1 MKAKKTKKKAPRK
14 QYNPEIRTSIY
25 PKYDEYHKKTI
36 ESINTWQT
44 HKENITAVKS
54 FQNSLYANARTSA
67 RVSKLTTQIKWHCDQ
82 LNKTIIQTNHKDA
95 EDLII
100 KVRQKETWR
109 ETTKK
114 DYIRTLKQ
122 FFNWYEEEDPR
133 LTSKDLDIREDA
145 RKLYKYLDKHKIN
158 NGKNAHKSLEEADI
172 ITEDD
177 ADKLIQ
183 ACKNSM
189 EKAVICTLHSTGIR
203 LGELLGMRI
212 KDVQIK
218 ENHGLIKVSGKTGT
232 RKVPILKPIPYML
245 KWLEEHPHKD
255 NQNALLWIS
264 KSNKFYG
271 KPLIDKGIIR
281 IIERAIN
288 NAGLKKKHNPH
299 WFRHSRATLWS
310 MDYTEALL
318 CKLMGWVI
326 GSKQSQTYIHLNQ
339 RDVENNFLQQN
350 GIIQKAEQQA
360 PKQQKCL
367 CGTINEASAQ
377 YCFKCGKPLSVKVLL
392 ESQDKIKQAEK
403 EAEDVFLTQIAK
415 DPEILNKFMALWNK
429 LKETEKS

>member
-1 MKAKKTKKKAPRK
+1 MKA
-14 QYNPEIRTSIY
+14 QNPEIRTQIY
-25 PKYDEYHKKTI
+25 SKREEYEKRTI
-36 ESINTWQT
+36 QSINTWET
-44 HKENITAVKS
+44 HKENKDIVKS
-54 FQNSLYANARTSA
+54 FQNSLYANGRKTA
-67 RVSKLTTQIKWHCDQ
+67 RVSKLTTEIKWLCDQ
-82 LNKTIIQTNHKDA
+82 INTPITYIKHKDA
-95 EDLII
+95 EEIII
-100 KVRQKETWR
+100 KIRQKPEWR
-109 ETTKK
+109 DETKK
-114 DYIRTLKQ
+114 DYIRLLKQ
-122 FFNWYEEEDPR
+122 FFKWYEDEDPR
-133 LTSKDLDIREDA
+133 LTHKNLNIREEA
-145 RKLYKYLDKHKIN
+145 RKLYKYLDKHKIT
-158 NGKNAHKSLEEADI
+158 NGESAPKPLEETDI

-203 LGELLGMRI
+203 LGELLNIRI

-232 RKVPILKPIPYML
+232 RKVPILKPIPYLL
-245 KWLEEHPHKD
+245 KWLEEHPYKD
-255 NQNALLWIS
+255 NPNALLWIS
-264 KSNKFYG
+264 KANKFYG
-271 KPLIDKGIIR
+271 KPLISQGITKVIK
-281 IIERAIN
+281 RAVHN
-288 NAGLKKKHNPH
+288 TGLKKKHNPH
-299 WFRHSRATLWS
+299 WFRHSRATIWS

-326 GSKQSQTYIHLNQ
+326 GSKQSQTYIHLNP

-350 GIIQKAEQQA
+350 GIIQKTKDQA

-403 EAEDVFLTQIAK
+403 EAEDIFLTQIAK